1 MKNEIKTYLDDL
13 GVSSTGEI
21 LEGKLNLIWQRK
33 YKEVQNS
40 DKSLE
45 EKTEILIKINNAKD
59 KLEYY
64 EKDLLRSF
72 LHKESN
78 KVSKTKNDKSQE
90 EKIKKSNKVS
100 KTKNDKSQE
109 EKIKKSNKV
118 IQSKNNQTKEAN
130 MQKKN
135 RDDPSNY
142 EEVQLIYRGV
152 SYSKTWNKKLKKF
165 GKFKSFLMKLVS

>member
-1 MKNEIKTYLDDL
+1 MKKEFKTYLDDL
-13 GVSSTGEI
+13 GVNSPDEI

-72 LHKESN
+72 FHKE
-78 KVSKTKNDKSQE
+78 
-90 EKIKKSNKVS
+90 SNKVS

-135 RDDPSNY
+135 IDDPSNY